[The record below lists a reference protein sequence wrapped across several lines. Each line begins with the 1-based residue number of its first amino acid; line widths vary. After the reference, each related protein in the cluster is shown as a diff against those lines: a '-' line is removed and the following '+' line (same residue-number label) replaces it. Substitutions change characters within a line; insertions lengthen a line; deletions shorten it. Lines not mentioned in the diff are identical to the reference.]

1 MFNTNYLLHDIY
13 APKSTTKLTD
23 PRTPFD
29 ISAFEESKDQEIDLF
44 FSIEHS
50 QVVTMS
56 CIEICKKILKQLYK
70 TVDKVPF
77 DIRVMLRIVLSSID
91 GAFDEETNLVN
102 EKTVYLMA
110 DLLAGCWLSGGFRWQ
125 ECFGM
130 SMTLKDEY

>member
-1 MFNTNYLLHDIY
+1 
-13 APKSTTKLTD
+13 
-23 PRTPFD
+23 
-29 ISAFEESKDQEIDLF
+29 
-44 FSIEHS
+44 
-50 QVVTMS
+50 MS